1 MNMQA
6 LQQDTLLKG
15 GAYRIEKIIG
25 RSDFEITY
33 LSDKYGSD
41 KNVVITEFFM
51 KDLCGRD
58 GNKMTY
64 GTDVSNDVI
73 LARDKFKK
81 EAENLKS
88 QASQRVFDV
97 FEENDTVYYVKEYEG
112 DGAID
117 TVHDYSSK
125 SDGSEHGKKETA
137 KSSLLSKLK
146 WPFIFIA
153 VFGVA
158 YYFMTSESTSKTENT
173 VHSEKSEKKVE
184 QRKEEKTVVKEKA
197 VKVEKESAA
206 FASLMEKMNK
216 VKKDALSIPGVSQHK
231 VLTELSNVKDEF
243 EKNKSKLS
251 ADEQERFHKAFQEV
265 IEIVK
270 KRS

>member
-15 GAYRIEKIIG
+15 GAYRIEKILG

-64 GTDVSNDVI
+64 RSDVSNDVA

-81 EAENLKS
+81 EAEDLKS
-88 QASQRVFDV
+88 QQSQHILDV

-112 DGAID
+112 DGAVD
-117 TVHDYSSK
+117 VLHEDSSK
-125 SDGSEHGKKETA
+125 SDDSNQVGKKEKT
-137 KSSLLSKLK
+137 SLLKKLQ
-146 WPFIFIA
+146 WPLIFIA

-158 YYFMTSESTSKTENT
+158 YYLMTPSSTSKTENT
-173 VHSEKSEKKVE
+173 VSSEKSEKKVE
-184 QRKEEKTVVKEKA
+184 DKTVVKETPVK
-197 VKVEKESAA
+197 KVEKESAA
-206 FASLMEKMNK
+206 FISLMEKTNK
-216 VKKDALSIPGVSQHK
+216 AKKDALSIPGVSQHK
-231 VLTELSNVKDEF
+231 VLTELSNVKEEF
-243 EKNKSKLS
+243 EKVKSKLS
-251 ADEQERFHKAFQEV
+251 ADEQEKFHKAFQEV

>member
-15 GAYRIEKIIG
+15 GKYRIEKILNET
-25 RSDFEITY
+25 DFEITY
-33 LSDKYGSD
+33 LSDRFGSD
-41 KNVVITEFFM
+41 NNVTITEFFM
-51 KDLCGRD
+51 KNICGRD
-58 GNKMTY
+58 GNRVTY
-64 GTDVSNDVI
+64 GSDDTQNDAI
-73 LARDKFKK
+73 RMRDKFKK
-81 EAENLKS
+81 DAEAQDNIEL
-88 QASQRVFDV
+88 
-97 FEENDTVYYVKEYEG
+97 FEENDTVYYVREYKDESVAVADDNIG
-112 DGAID
+112 DAESDNNKD
-117 TVHDYSSK
+117 T
-125 SDGSEHGKKETA
+125 KKP
-137 KSSLLSKLK
+137 SLLKKLK
-146 WPFIFIA
+146 WPLIVVA
-153 VFGVA
+153 VLGAGAAFFV
-158 YYFMTSESTSKTENT
+158 TSEPPVKEETTT
-173 VHSEKSEKKVE
+173 VNSGKKVE
-184 QRKEEKTVVKEKA
+184 TKTVETKKQEP

-243 EKNKSKLS
+243 EKTKSKLS